1 MINFNKSVAAI
12 AVAASLGLS
21 GAALAGNNDGS
32 LSGSVLTSSDT
43 ALANATITVRNTKT
57 GFSRTI
63 QADAEGKYRFSKLP
77 VGLYKLTASKDGYE
91 TSTLEKYS
99 VNIGSNSVDVRLSET
114 GMERIAVSGT
124 SMAGFDVT
132 SSEAG
137 LNISEIEIDRIP
149 VPRDVT
155 SVALLAPGTTKG
167 DDRFGNYASFG
178 GASIAENSMYING
191 LNVTNFRNGVG
202 FSSVPFEFYK
212 EFQVKTGGYSA
223 EFGRST
229 GGVVNAV
236 TKSGSNDFEFGGSI
250 FYRPESMRQTAPS
263 SNKVNGDPSR
273 VNNFDSQDEL
283 DGNIYA
289 SGAIIQD
296 TIFFYAL
303 YNPKS
308 YDKVDTLGDG
318 GTYRGRKE
326 ENSFW
331 GVKLDWHMGENHMLE
346 YLAFSDSNDVVDDN
360 YNFDTSTGQTV
371 GQRNSVSTEKEG
383 GDNFSLKYTGYIT
396 DDFTISALY
405 GENEYELTTLAD
417 NQETCNM
424 VLDLRANKPQGYDIG
439 CAGLNDYFVEVGK
452 DKREAF
458 RVDFEWA
465 LGDHTLRFGLDHE
478 TNTSFSQQKYS
489 GSGDGAYWLI
499 YDGTPGSEIQPGI
512 FVPEGSNYYARDRIR
527 TVGGAFETIASAMY
541 FEDIWAVTDNLTLT
555 LGLRLETF
563 DNKNSN
569 GDTFVKIDDMLAPR
583 IGASWDINGDG
594 ESKLYGS
601 YGTYY
606 LPVANNTNV
615 RLSGNEFDVRT
626 YYTLSTENGGLQS
639 NTTESG
645 NTYYTPALG
654 SSFGQ
659 TQNANGEVPD
669 VTVIVD
675 QDLDPM
681 YQDEFI
687 IGYQRMVSD
696 DMNIGVRAIRRELN
710 GAIDDMLI
718 DHYTNA
724 TYGCGH
730 IDHAYVLGNPGED
743 MTVDIDTDCDGV
755 GDGLKTIPGADLGY
769 PTAERKYNA
778 VEFTFERAWDD
789 VWSVQGSYT
798 WSHSYGN
805 SEGLV
810 KSDNGQDDAGITTDF
825 DFVEL
830 TDGAYGNLA
839 NDRRHMFKIFGA
851 YALTENLRL
860 SANLSMY
867 SGRPRNAF
875 GVSHPN
881 AGTTGWGGQVD
892 YGQTYYSCI
901 STCNGPSQTEYQAT
915 GEMDAAGNPT
925 YVEVELNTNLNADGA
940 PQFPII
946 YADGSQAVPEY
957 KFNPRGSAGRTDWIT
972 RLDLSLTYD
981 MEVGGSDI
989 TLRADVFNV
998 LSNDGVTYYNEDIEE
1013 NIGEYDLS
1021 YGAPDAWQTPR
1032 YVQFSASFKF

>member
-1 MINFNKSVAAI
+1 MNNFNKSVAAI

-21 GAALAGNNDGS
+21 GAAFAGNNDGS
-32 LSGSVLTSSDT
+32 LSGSVMT
-43 ALANATITVRNTKT
+43 ADKAQVANATLTVRNAKT
-57 GFSRTI
+57 GFTRTI
-63 QADAEGKYRFSKLP
+63 QADENGRFRFSKLP
-77 VGLYKLTASKDGYE
+77 IGVYKLTVSKDGFE
-91 TSTLEKYS
+91 TSTLEKIAI
-99 VNIGSNSVDVRLSET
+99 NIGANGVDVAMNEV
-114 GMERIAVSGT
+114 GVERIAVSGT
-124 SMAGFDVT
+124 SMAAFDVT

-137 LNISEIEIDRIP
+137 LNISEVEIDRIP
-149 VPRDVT
+149 VPRNVT

-229 GGVVNAV
+229 GGVINAV

-250 FYRPESMRQTAPS
+250 FYRPDSLRDVRPDSYEPL
-263 SNKVNGDPSR
+263 GEPSR
-273 VNNFDSQDEL
+273 LNYGDETDQI

-289 SGAIIQD
+289 SGAIIED
-296 TIFFYAL
+296 TVFFYAL

-308 YDKVDTLGDG
+308 WKKKDILSRGNS
-318 GTYRGRKE
+318 YRDRKE
-326 ENSFW
+326 DNSFW
-331 GVKLDWHMGENHMLE
+331 GLKLDWHINESHMLE
-346 YLAFSDSNDVVDDN
+346 YLAFSDENDIVDGNFAYNLSND
-360 YNFDTSTGQTV
+360 TV
-371 GQRNSVSTEKEG
+371 GQQTSTSTEKQG
-383 GDNFSLKYTGYIT
+383 GDNFSVKYTGYWT
-396 DDFTISALY
+396 DELTVSALY
-405 GENEYELTTLAD
+405 GENEYEITTVAD
-417 NQETCNM
+417 NQEECNM
-424 VLDLRANKPQGYDIG
+424 VLDLRDDGVGYDIG
-439 CAGLNDYFVEVGK
+439 CAGLNDYFVELGK
-452 DKREAF
+452 DKREAY
-458 RVDFEWA
+458 RLDIEYA
-465 LGDHTLRFGLDHE
+465 MGDHTFRFGLDHE

-489 GSGDGAYWLI
+489 GPGNGAYWLI
-499 YDGTPGSEIQPGI
+499 YDGIPGTQIAPNVVIPDGVT
-512 FVPEGSNYYARDRIR
+512 FYARDRVR
-527 TVGGAFETIASAMY
+527 TVGGDFETIASAY
-541 FEDIWAVTDNLTLT
+541 YLEDIWAVTDNLTLT
-555 LGLRLETF
+555 LGIRQETF

-569 GDTFVKIDDMLAPR
+569 GDTFVKIDDMIAPR

-594 ESKLYGS
+594 ESKIYGS
-601 YGTYY
+601 IGRYF

-615 RLSGNEFDVRT
+615 RLSGNENDVRT
-626 YYTLSTENGGLQS
+626 YYTLNGNGVIQQER
-639 NTTESG
+639 NG
-645 NTYYTPALG
+645 VTYYVPDLG
-654 SSFGQ
+654 ESFGQ
-659 TQNANGEVPD
+659 TINANGEVPD

-681 YQDEFI
+681 YQDEYI

-696 DMNIGVRAIRRELN
+696 DMNIGVRVIRRELN

-755 GDGLKTIPGADLGY
+755 GDGIRTIPGADLGY

-778 VEFTFERAWDD
+778 VEFTFDRAWDD
-789 VWSVQGSYT
+789 VWGLKGSYT

-851 YALTENLRL
+851 YAITEDLTI
-860 SANLSMY
+860 SANLSIY

-881 AGTTGWGGQVD
+881 VGGQVD
-892 YGQTYYSCI
+892 YGQTYYIC
-901 STCNGPSQTEYQAT
+901 TANCDDPDNAQYQ
-915 GEMDAAGNPT
+915 
-925 YVEVELNTNLNADGA
+925 
-940 PQFPII
+940 
-946 YADGSQAVPEY
+946 
-957 KFNPRGSAGRTDWIT
+957 FNPRGSAGTTDWVNN
-972 RLDLSLTYD
+972 LDLSLTYNMD
-981 MEVGGSDI
+981 VGGSEI

-998 LSNDGVTYYNEDIEE
+998 LEGDSVTYYNEDVEE
-1013 NIGEYDLS
+1013 NIGVLDGS
-1021 YGAPDAWQTPR
+1021 YGIPDTWQTPR
-1032 YVQFSASFKF
+1032 YVQLSASFKF

>member
-1 MINFNKSVAAI
+1 MNNFNKSVAAI
-12 AVAASLGLS
+12 AVAASLGMS
-21 GAALAGNNDGS
+21 GAAFAGNNDGS
-32 LSGSVLTSSDT
+32 LSGSVMT
-43 ALANATITVRNTKT
+43 ADKAQVANATLTVRNSKT
-57 GFSRTI
+57 GFTRTI
-63 QADAEGKYRFSKLP
+63 QADENGSFRFSKLP
-77 VGLYKLTASKDGYE
+77 IGVYKLTVSKDGYE
-91 TSTLEKYS
+91 TSTLEKIS
-99 VNIGSNSVDVRLSET
+99 INIGSNGVDVAMNEA
-114 GMERIAVSGT
+114 GVERISVSGT
-124 SMAGFDVT
+124 SMAAFDVT

-149 VPRDVT
+149 VPRNVT

-250 FYRPESMRQTAPS
+250 FYRPDSMRDTRPDS
-263 SNKVNGDPSR
+263 YEPLGTPSR
-273 VNNFDSQDEL
+273 LNYGDETDEI

-289 SGAIIQD
+289 SGAIIED

-308 YDKVDTLGDG
+308 YEDRDILSRGES
-318 GTYRGRKE
+318 YRDRE
-326 ENSFW
+326 EDNSFW
-331 GVKLDWHMGENHMLE
+331 GVKLDWHINENHMLE
-346 YLAFSDSNDVVDDN
+346 YLAFSDENEIVDGN
-360 YNFDTSTGQTV
+360 FSYNRTTDTV
-371 GQRNSVSTEKEG
+371 GQQSSTSTEKEG
-383 GDNFSLKYTGYIT
+383 GDNFSVKYTGYWT
-396 DDFTISALY
+396 DDLTVSALY
-405 GENEYELTTLAD
+405 GENEYEITTVAD
-417 NQETCNM
+417 NQEDCNM
-424 VLDLRANKPQGYDIG
+424 VLDLRDNAPVGYDIG
-439 CAGLNDYFVEVGK
+439 CAGLSDYFVELGK
-452 DKREAF
+452 DKREAM
-458 RVDFEWA
+458 RIDVEYA
-465 LGDHTLRFGLDHE
+465 MGDHTFRFGFDHE

-489 GSGDGAYWLI
+489 GTGDGAYWLI
-499 YDGTPGSEIQPGI
+499 YDGTPGTQIQPGI
-512 FVPEGSNYYARDRIR
+512 FVPEGSTFYTRDRIR
-527 TVGGAFETIASAMY
+527 TVGGDFETEASAIY

-555 LGLRLETF
+555 LGIRQETF

-569 GDTFVKIDDMLAPR
+569 GDTFVKIDDMIAPR

-601 YGTYY
+601 VGRYF

-615 RLSGNEFDVRT
+615 RLSGNENDVRT
-626 YYTLSTENGGLQS
+626 YYTLNGNGVIQQER
-639 NTTESG
+639 NG
-645 NTYYTPALG
+645 ITYYVPDLG
-654 SSFGQ
+654 ESFGQ
-659 TQNANGEVPD
+659 TVNANGEVPD

-687 IGYQRMVSD
+687 IGYQRMISD
-696 DMNIGVRAIRRELN
+696 DMNVGVRVIRRELN

-718 DHYTNA
+718 DHYTEA

-851 YALTENLRL
+851 YALTEDLTL
-860 SANLSMY
+860 SANLSIY

-875 GVSHPN
+875 GKSHPN
-881 AGTTGWGGQVD
+881 IGDYGGQVD
-892 YGQTYYSCI
+892 YGQTYYVCSANC
-901 STCNGPSQTEYQAT
+901 SPAVDGNQN
-915 GEMDAAGNPT
+915 MDDDGN
-925 YVEVELNTNLNADGA
+925 

-946 YADGSQAVPEY
+946 YADGSQAVPQY
-957 KFNPRGSAGRTDWIT
+957 QFNPRGSAGTTDWVT
-972 RLDLSLTYD
+972 RLDLSLAYN
-981 MEVGGSDI
+981 MELGGSDI

-998 LSNDGVTYYNEDIEE
+998 LEGDSVTYYNEDVEE
-1013 NIGEYDLS
+1013 NIGELDDT
-1021 YGAPDAWQTPR
+1021 YGIPDTWQTPR

>member
-1 MINFNKSVAAI
+1 MNNFNKSVAAI

-21 GAALAGNNDGS
+21 GAAFAGNNDGS
-32 LSGSVLTSSDT
+32 LSGSVTSESN
-43 ALANATITVRNTKT
+43 AAIANATLTVRNAKT
-57 GFSRTI
+57 GFTRTI
-63 QADAEGKYRFSKLP
+63 QADDQGSFRFSKLP
-77 VGLYKLTASKDGYE
+77 IGVYKLTVSKDGYQ
-91 TSTLEKYS
+91 TSTLETIS
-99 VNIGSNSVDVRLSET
+99 INIGANGVDVAMSEV
-114 GMERIAVSGT
+114 GVERISVSGT
-124 SMAGFDVT
+124 SMAAFDVT

-236 TKSGSNDFEFGGSI
+236 TKSGSNEFEFGGSL
-250 FYRPESMRQTAPS
+250 FYRPASMRENLPDSYEPLGT
-263 SNKVNGDPSR
+263 PSR
-273 VNNFDSQDEL
+273 VNSQDEQDEI

-289 SGAIIQD
+289 SGAIIED

-308 YDKVDTLGDG
+308 YERQDLVARGES
-318 GTYRGRKE
+318 YRDRE
-326 ENSFW
+326 EESSFW
-331 GVKLDWHMGENHMLE
+331 GVKLDWHINENHMLE
-346 YLAFSDSNDVVDDN
+346 YLAFSDENDIIDRN
-360 YNFDTSTGQTV
+360 YGYTLNTTTV
-371 GQRNSVSTEKEG
+371 GQQTSTATEKEG
-383 GDNFSLKYTGYIT
+383 GDNFSIKYTGYLT
-396 DDFTISALY
+396 DDLTVSALY
-405 GENEYELTTLAD
+405 GENKYELTTIAD
-417 NQETCNM
+417 NQADCNL
-424 VLDLRANKPQGYDIG
+424 VLDRRANAPVGYNIG
-439 CAGLNDYFVEVGK
+439 CAGLSDYFVELGN
-452 DKREAF
+452 DTREAM
-458 RVDFEWA
+458 RIDVEWA
-465 LGDHTLRFGLDHE
+465 LGDHTLRFGMDHE

-489 GSGDGAYWLI
+489 GVGDGAYWLI
-499 YDGTPGSEIQPGI
+499 YDTEPGTQLPGNAT
-512 FVPEGSNYYARDRIR
+512 VPAGEFAYARDRVR
-527 TVGGAFETIASAMY
+527 TVGGDFETVASAFY
-541 FEDIWAVTDNLTLT
+541 IEDIWAVSDNLTLT
-555 LGLRLETF
+555 LGLRNETF
-563 DNKNSN
+563 DNKNSEGN
-569 GDTFVKIDDMLAPR
+569 TFVKIDDMWAPR
-583 IGASWDINGDG
+583 LGASWDINGDG

-601 YGTYY
+601 VGRYF

-615 RLSGNEFDVRT
+615 RLSGNENDVMT
-626 YYTLSTENGGLQS
+626 YYTLVGNGVTEQTRN
-639 NTTESG
+639 
-645 NTYYTPALG
+645 
-654 SSFGQ
+654 GQ
-659 TQNANGEVPD
+659 TYHVPNVGQAFGTRVLANGEIPD
-669 VTVIVD
+669 VKIIVD

-696 DMNIGVRAIRRELN
+696 DMNVGIRAIRRELN

-724 TYGCGH
+724 AFGCGH
-730 IDHAYVLGNPGED
+730 INHAYVLGNPGED
-743 MTVDIDTDCDGV
+743 MTVDLDTDCDGV
-755 GDGLKTIPGADLGY
+755 GDGLRTIPGADLGY

-789 VWSVQGSYT
+789 VWSLQGSYT

-839 NDRRHMFKIFGA
+839 NDRRHMFKVFGA
-851 YALTENLRL
+851 YALTEDLTL
-860 SANLSMY
+860 SANLSIY

-881 AGTTGWGGQVD
+881 IGPYGGPVD
-892 YGQTYYSCI
+892 YGQSYYVCSANC
-901 STCNGPSQTEYQAT
+901 SAVV
-915 GEMDAAGNPT
+915 DGN
-925 YVEVELNTNLNADGA
+925 VNLDADGNQ
-940 PQFPII
+940 QFPII
-946 YADGSQAVPEY
+946 YADGTQAVPEY
-957 KFNPRGSAGRTDWIT
+957 QFNPRGSAGTTDWVT
-972 RLDLSLTYD
+972 RLDLSLTYN
-981 MEVGGSDI
+981 MEVAGSDI

-998 LSNDGVTYYNEDIEE
+998 LEGDSVTYYNEDVEQDPGIA
-1013 NIGEYDLS
+1013 DTT
-1021 YGAPDAWQTPR
+1021 YGIADAWQTPR